1 MRVWYCGGWMHRLFH
16 WIFIFF
22 FLFFFTNWHS
32 NLFFHSYRL
41 DYCELSL
48 TAIVSMTLTTRW
60 LVNTS
65 PEFYEIEVGY
75 LWKLRGRVETNGTIL
90 TKSFRQVSLRSG
102 QQYVLYDVYH
112 FCVHA
117 SESLRVHIACT
128 YFMVASC
135 RIAEISLNREW
146 TQTTLLDR
154 VYFFFV
160 IDFPNFLFFATSSE
174 LQRDMS
180 CCQSLD
186 TLNLSYRSR
195 GKR

>member
-1 MRVWYCGGWMHRLFH
+1 MVGCTDSSIGFSFFSFY
-16 WIFIFF
+16 F
-22 FLFFFTNWHS
+22 FLPIGTPIYSFTH
-32 NLFFHSYRL
+32 
-41 DYCELSL
+41 
-48 TAIVSMTLTTRW
+48 IVSTIASCRW
-60 LVNTS
+60 LRLCRWHWQRVDWWTRHLNFTRS
-65 PEFYEIEVGY
+65 RSDICENWE
-75 LWKLRGRVETNGTIL
+75 GRVETNGTIL